1 MFLAYL
7 PLGCVEVLFIHP
19 CTLYWFTGVTKLH
32 PARLLG
38 IIILLDDSKN
48 IKIDA
53 AKSIPKFKEKTT
65 LKYKTYLPK
74 LSQTLLWF
82 MSRKFGFPFMSGVK
96 KRFQNA
102 ILRCL
107 RHYVTFCSLSF
118 RNIGFPGLYSEEKL
132 VYGSFIII
140 IFYIII
146 LSILTTKSNTELAPL
161 SSLQPD
167 QRRVFKTVS

>member
-1 MFLAYL
+1 MWQTSACPQPTGPSVL
-7 PLGCVEVLFIHP
+7 PCRQERCRTAWPFWRSRRAHYCDFHIHHLMRTVTKSNYPTHIRRQKEHCVSQSERIENVFGIFATGLCGSFIIHP

-74 LSQTLLWF
+74 LSQTLL
-82 MSRKFGFPFMSGVK
+82 
-96 KRFQNA
+96 
-102 ILRCL
+102 
-107 RHYVTFCSLSF
+107 
-118 RNIGFPGLYSEEKL
+118 
-132 VYGSFIII
+132 
-140 IFYIII
+140 
-146 LSILTTKSNTELAPL
+146 
-161 SSLQPD
+161 
-167 QRRVFKTVS
+167 

>member
-1 MFLAYL
+1 ML
-7 PLGCVEVLFIHP
+7 PKVSPNLKKKQL
-19 CTLYWFTGVTKLH
+19 
-32 PARLLG
+32 
-38 IIILLDDSKN
+38 SN
-48 IKIDA
+48 IKHT
-53 AKSIPKFKEKTT
+53 FQN
-65 LKYKTYLPK
+65 YHK
-74 LSQTLLWF
+74 LCCDSCPESLDFHLCQ
-82 MSRKFGFPFMSGVK
+82 GVK

-146 LSILTTKSNTELAPL
+146 LSIVTTKSNTELAPL

>member
-7 PLGCVEVLFIHP
+7 PLGCVQVLFIHP

-32 PARLLG
+32 PAWLLG

-96 KRFQNA
+96 KSFKMQFWDVWDIMWPFVHCPSGTLA
-102 ILRCL
+102 
-107 RHYVTFCSLSF
+107 SLD
-118 RNIGFPGLYSEEKL
+118 
-132 VYGSFIII
+132 FIARKSL
-140 IFYIII
+140 FTGVLSLLFFI
-146 LSILTTKSNTELAPL
+146 LSSYQ
-161 SSLQPD
+161 S
-167 QRRVFKTVS
+167 